1 MPASQRLHHGEQG
14 NQIYLGDR
22 EALPSLTLHYVQRAA
37 VQGASLLPSIIFG
50 GSPAPHMVL
59 VWLQSHGLLFV
70 GQVDRE
76 RRLKP
81 ENRDILSGFSE
92 SRCVLA
98 RLATA
103 KVHAAREGWIKK
115 LPRHRWIWNEE
126 VCLLPGAFSG
136 WQSHFPQK
144 MPDYCYRKD

>member
-1 MPASQRLHHGEQG
+1 MPASQRFHHGEQG
-14 NQIYLGDR
+14 NKIYLGDR

-81 ENRDILSGFSE
+81 ENHDILSDFSE
-92 SRCVLA
+92 SRFCP
-98 RLATA
+98 A
-103 KVHAAREGWIKK
+103 KVRNPP
-115 LPRHRWIWNEE
+115 LPSRG
-126 VCLLPGAFSG
+126 VSSP
-136 WQSHFPQK
+136 
-144 MPDYCYRKD
+144 